1 MGTADCGE
9 LLSGVISRVIS
20 VVQKKIIF
28 LKISIDFSLQ
38 TSIINIRWTT

>member
-1 MGTADCGE
+1 MGTADRGE